1 MMASLMSVPK
11 SHYVEIFSIVVLCE
25 GCVQRPHM
33 ANPECVGAP
42 GLFEVRKTSWEYL
55 EYSTPT
61 SVRAKYLKQCKSTRN
76 HYRSKSDRADYISML
91 LRGHWLQSYSDE
103 SALITDYE
111 HKDKGKGKDENK
123 VLYFLKAGGSRISTT
138 SFPVSYQGHPCLQ
151 CSFEPRNQDQ
161 LADLSSPIWSNFHSL
176 VLSPSFNPEEMLL
189 QGYRVVTSSGVV
201 TGHGKHDNRWWRST
215 NSIEDWVTLNLSWQ
229 NFFSLRPLESSGVT
243 IQNHS

>member
-138 SFPVSYQGHPCLQ
+138 SFPVSYQYVPSLPSMFIWTKESGSARGPFQPNLVQ
-151 CSFEPRNQDQ
+151 FPLPR
-161 LADLSSPIWSNFHSL
+161 SHS
-176 VLSPSFNPEEMLL
+176 VFQFWRNVVAGL
-189 QGYRVVTSSGVV
+189 QG
-201 TGHGKHDNRWWRST
+201 GH
-215 NSIEDWVTLNLSWQ
+215 
-229 NFFSLRPLESSGVT
+229 
-243 IQNHS
+243 

>member
-1 MMASLMSVPK
+1 MHCGSWPPL
-11 SHYVEIFSIVVLCE
+11 SIWR
-25 GCVQRPHM
+25 QRQKQMPNN
-33 ANPECVGAP
+33 AD
-42 GLFEVRKTSWEYL
+42 KD
-55 EYSTPT
+55 PT
-61 SVRAKYLKQCKSTRN
+61 YA
-76 HYRSKSDRADYISML
+76 I
-91 LRGHWLQSYSDE
+91 
-103 SALITDYE
+103 
-111 HKDKGKGKDENK
+111 
-123 VLYFLKAGGSRISTT
+123 FLKAGGSRISTA
-138 SFPVSYQGHPCLQ
+138 SFPVSYQCHPCLQ

-243 IQNHS
+243 LQNHS